1 MKIELIRL
9 KFNDT
14 YSYKYK
20 PFTYCCEAIQ
30 NDKAI
35 ILTGEDLVHS
45 DDYWDDGRYIPQF
58 CTSHTEIIMS
68 YEDEWE
74 QTDNYPIQ
82 FCPHCG
88 EKIEIS
94 VVDEIDVS
102 DKYNELSKQREELWK
117 KCQRTDSKKKESE
130 LRTQVRKLDDQIND
144 FYELN
149 EWKGEYYNGKQIV
162 I

>member
-1 MKIELIRL
+1 MKIDLIKL

-20 PFTYCCEAIQ
+20 PFTYCCDEIQ

-35 ILTGEDLVHS
+35 VFTDEDINDIGGE
-45 DDYWDDGRYIPQF
+45 YEDDGVSIPQF
-58 CTSHTEIIMS
+58 CTSYTEVITS

-88 EKIEIS
+88 EKIEIL

-102 DKYNELSKQREELWK
+102 DKYNELSKQRENLWK
-117 KCQRTDSKKKESE
+117 RCQATDSKKKEAE
-130 LRTQVRKLDDQIND
+130 LREQVRRLDNQINS
-144 FYELN
+144 FYWLD
-149 EWKGEYYNGKQIV
+149 EWKGEY
-162 I
+162 

>member
-14 YSYKYK
+14 HSYKYK
-20 PFTYCCEAIQ
+20 PFQYCCDEIHK
-30 NDKAI
+30 NDCI
-35 ILTGEDLVHS
+35 IFTNEDLSPLKHI
-45 DDYWDDGRYIPQF
+45 DDDNFIPQF
-58 CTSHTEIIMS
+58 CTSHTEVITS

-88 EKIEIS
+88 KKIEIS

-102 DKYNELSKQREELWK
+102 DKYNELSKQRKELWK
-117 KCQRTDSKKKESE
+117 KCQRTDSKKKEVE
-130 LRTQVRKLDDQIND
+130 LKEQVRKLD
-144 FYELN
+144 
-149 EWKGEYYNGKQIV
+149 KQIDSFYWLDERKEDV
-162 I
+162 YV

>member
-1 MKIELIRL
+1 MKIELIKL

-14 YSYKYK
+14 HSYKYK
-20 PFTYCCEAIQ
+20 LFTHCCDEIQ

-35 ILTGEDLVHS
+35 IFTGEDLVHS
-45 DDYWDDGRYIPQF
+45 DDCWGDERYIPRF
-58 CTSHTEIIMS
+58 CTSHTEVITS

-94 VVDEIDVS
+94 VVDEIDMS
-102 DKYNELSKQREELWK
+102 DKYEELTKQRDELWK
-117 KCQRTDSKKKESE
+117 KCQRIDSKKKESE
-130 LRTQVRKLDDQIND
+130 LREQVRKLDNQIND
-144 FYELN
+144 FYELG
-149 EWKGEYYNGKQIV
+149 EWKGEY
-162 I
+162 

>member
-9 KFNDT
+9 RFNDT
-14 YSYKYK
+14 HSYKYK
-20 PFTYCCEAIQ
+20 PFKYCCDEIQ

-35 ILTGEDLVHS
+35 VFTGEDLVHL
-45 DDYWDDGRYIPQF
+45 DTYWEDERYIPRF
-58 CTSHTEIIMS
+58 CTSYTEVITS

-102 DKYNELSKQREELWK
+102 DKYNELSKQRDELWK
-117 KCQRTDSKKKESE
+117 RCQRTDSKKEESE
-130 LRTQVRKLDDQIND
+130 LRKQVRKLDDQIND
-144 FYELN
+144 FYEL
-149 EWKGEYYNGKQIV
+149 GKWRENNNV
-162 I
+162 